1 MVRERGGIPTET
13 LMGLRRR
20 LAMLPKRDSGRRA
33 EVARIAELFGVSS
46 STIYRA
52 LTSVRHPKGLRRA
65 DRGRPRTADAGQMN
79 RYCTIVAA
87 LKVRTTN
94 GQGRKLS
101 TARAIELLEDHGVLT
116 PDGLVRAPK
125 GLLKRPTVDRW
136 LQAWGYDHRRMLR
149 APTAVRFEARRSNE
163 CWQFDMSP
171 SDLKRLARPEWVEP
185 GRGEPTLMLFS
196 VVDDR
201 SGVAYQEYRCVY
213 GEDAESA
220 LRFLFN
226 AMAPKQDSPFEGV
239 PEMLYLDNGP
249 VARSLVFQTVM
260 ERLGVDWRTHM
271 PAGSDGT
278 RPTARSKG
286 KVERPFRTVKE
297 AHETLYHFHKPHTE
311 AEANAWLSNFVV
323 KYNEKPHRR
332 EAHSR
337 MEDWIA
343 NQPESGFREMC
354 SWERFCAFAR
364 EPERRKVGSD
374 AHLSIQGVR
383 YEVDA
388 ELAGEE
394 VILWWGLFDHELY
407 VEWRDKRFGPYRPS
421 GGPIPLHRYRKRKK
435 SAREKRAETVA
446 ALAAQLSIPR
456 SAASGQSVVGPSA
469 DIVAL
474 PRSAFVDPDP
484 WGEITYR
491 NELEAR
497 HGIADRLGKPLGAL
511 DAHARTFI
519 SELLQRTLDKAE
531 IASTIV
537 ERFLS
542 RPKGTNEC

>member
-1 MVRERGGIPTET
+1 MVREPGGIPMET
-13 LMGLRRR
+13 VIGLHRR
-20 LAMLPKRDSGRRA
+20 LAALPRRDPGRRA
-33 EVARIAELFGVSS
+33 EVSRIAELFGVSA
-46 STIYRA
+46 STVYRA
-52 LTSVRHPKGLRRA
+52 LASVHRPKDLRRA
-65 DRGRPRTADAGQMN
+65 DRGRPRATDAAQMN

-101 TARAIELLEDHGVLT
+101 TARAIELLEDYGVQT
-116 PDGLVRAPK
+116 PEGLVQAPK
-125 GLLKRPTVDRW
+125 GLLKRPTIDRW

-149 APTAVRFEARRSNE
+149 APAAVRFEARRSNE
-163 CWQFDMSP
+163 CWQFDISP
-171 SDLKRLARPEWVEP
+171 SDLKRLPRPEWVEP

-226 AMAPKQDSPFEGV
+226 AMASKEDSPFEGV

-271 PAGSDGT
+271 PAGSDGA

-297 AHETLYHFHKPHTE
+297 AHETLYHFHKPQTE
-311 AEANAWLSNFVV
+311 AEANAWLSNFIV

-332 EAHSR
+332 EPHSR
-337 MEDWIA
+337 IEDWVA
-343 NQPESGFREMC
+343 NLPEPGFRGMC

-364 EPERRKVGSD
+364 EPERRTVGSD
-374 AHLSIQGVR
+374 AHLSIQGAR
-383 YEVDA
+383 YEVDS

-394 VILWWGLFDHELY
+394 VVLWWGLFDQELF

-421 GGPIPLHRYRKRKK
+421 GGPIPLHRYRKRRK

-456 SAASGQSVVGPSA
+456 AAVSGHTALGPGA
-469 DIVAL
+469 DVVAL
-474 PRSAFVDPDP
+474 PRTPFIDPDP
-484 WGEITYR
+484 WGELGYR
-491 NELEAR
+491 SELEAR
-497 HGIADRLGKPLGAL
+497 RGIAGKLGKPLGAL
-511 DAHARTFI
+511 DADARTFI
-519 SELLQRTLDKAE
+519 AALVQRTLDKAE
-531 IASTIV
+531 IASAIT
-537 ERFLS
+537 ERFLT
-542 RPKGTNEC
+542 RR

>member
-343 NQPESGFREMC
+343 NLPESGFREMC

-456 SAASGQSVVGPSA
+456 SAASRQSVVGPSA

-511 DAHARTFI
+511 DADARTFI

-542 RPKGTNEC
+542 RPKGTNEF

>member
-1 MVRERGGIPTET
+1 
-13 LMGLRRR
+13 
-20 LAMLPKRDSGRRA
+20 
-33 EVARIAELFGVSS
+33 
-46 STIYRA
+46 
-52 LTSVRHPKGLRRA
+52 
-65 DRGRPRTADAGQMN
+65 
-79 RYCTIVAA
+79 
-87 LKVRTTN
+87 
-94 GQGRKLS
+94 
-101 TARAIELLEDHGVLT
+101 
-116 PDGLVRAPK
+116 
-125 GLLKRPTVDRW
+125 
-136 LQAWGYDHRRMLR
+136 
-149 APTAVRFEARRSNE
+149 
-163 CWQFDMSP
+163 
-171 SDLKRLARPEWVEP
+171 
-185 GRGEPTLMLFS
+185 
-196 VVDDR
+196 
-201 SGVAYQEYRCVY
+201 
-213 GEDAESA
+213 
-220 LRFLFN
+220 
-226 AMAPKQDSPFEGV
+226 
-239 PEMLYLDNGP
+239 
-249 VARSLVFQTVM
+249 
-260 ERLGVDWRTHM
+260 
-271 PAGSDGT
+271 
-278 RPTARSKG
+278 
-286 KVERPFRTVKE
+286 
-297 AHETLYHFHKPHTE
+297 
-311 AEANAWLSNFVV
+311 
-323 KYNEKPHRR
+323 
-332 EAHSR
+332 

-343 NQPESGFREMC
+343 NLPESGFREMC

-511 DAHARTFI
+511 DADARTFI

>member
-1 MVRERGGIPTET
+1 
-13 LMGLRRR
+13 
-20 LAMLPKRDSGRRA
+20 
-33 EVARIAELFGVSS
+33 
-46 STIYRA
+46 
-52 LTSVRHPKGLRRA
+52 
-65 DRGRPRTADAGQMN
+65 
-79 RYCTIVAA
+79 
-87 LKVRTTN
+87 
-94 GQGRKLS
+94 
-101 TARAIELLEDHGVLT
+101 
-116 PDGLVRAPK
+116 
-125 GLLKRPTVDRW
+125 
-136 LQAWGYDHRRMLR
+136 
-149 APTAVRFEARRSNE
+149 
-163 CWQFDMSP
+163 
-171 SDLKRLARPEWVEP
+171 
-185 GRGEPTLMLFS
+185 
-196 VVDDR
+196 
-201 SGVAYQEYRCVY
+201 
-213 GEDAESA
+213 
-220 LRFLFN
+220 
-226 AMAPKQDSPFEGV
+226 
-239 PEMLYLDNGP
+239 MLYLDNGP

-311 AEANAWLSNFVV
+311 AEANTWLSNFVV

-332 EAHSR
+332 EQHSR
-337 MEDWIA
+337 IDDWTA
-343 NQPESGFREMC
+343 NLPESGFREMC

-446 ALAAQLSIPR
+446 ALATQLAIPQ
-456 SAASGQSVVGPSA
+456 SAVSGHSAVSPNA

-474 PRSAFVDPDP
+474 PRRTFVDPDP

-497 HGIADRLGKPLGAL
+497 YGIAERLGKPLGAL
-511 DAHARTFI
+511 DDEARAFI
-519 SELLQRTLDKAE
+519 AELLQRTLDKAQ
-531 IASTIV
+531 ITSAIT
-537 ERFLS
+537 ERFLT
-542 RPKGTNEC
+542 RPQGTNKC

>member
-1 MVRERGGIPTET
+1 M
-13 LMGLRRR
+13 
-20 LAMLPKRDSGRRA
+20 
-33 EVARIAELFGVSS
+33 
-46 STIYRA
+46 
-52 LTSVRHPKGLRRA
+52 
-65 DRGRPRTADAGQMN
+65 
-79 RYCTIVAA
+79 AA

-101 TARAIELLEDHGVLT
+101 TSRAIEILEDYGVHT

-125 GLLKRPTVDRW
+125 GLLKRATVDRW
-136 LQAWGYDHRRMLR
+136 LQTWGYDHRRMVR
-149 APTAVRFEARRSNE
+149 APAAVRFEARRSNE
-163 CWQFDMSP
+163 CWQFDISP
-171 SDLKRLARPEWVEP
+171 SDLKRLPRPEWVEP
-185 GRGEPTLMLFS
+185 GRGEPTMMLFS

-201 SGVAYQEYRCVY
+201 SGGAYQEYRCVY

-226 AMAPKQDSPFEGV
+226 AMAPKEDSPFQGV

-249 VARSLVFQTVM
+249 VARSLVFQAVM

-271 PAGSDGT
+271 PAGSDGA

-297 AHETLYHFHKPHTE
+297 AHETLYHFHKPETE

-332 EAHSR
+332 EPHSR
-337 MEDWIA
+337 LEDWIA
-343 NQPESGFREMC
+343 NLPESGFREMC

-364 EPERRKVGSD
+364 EPERRTVGSD
-374 AHLSIQGVR
+374 AHISIQGVR
-383 YEVDA
+383 YEVDS

-394 VILWWGLFDHELY
+394 VVLWWGLFDHELF

-421 GGPIPLHRYRKRKK
+421 GGPIPLHRYRKRRK

-446 ALAAQLSIPR
+446 ALAAKLSIPR
-456 SAASGQSVVGPSA
+456 AAVSGHTELGPSA

-474 PRSAFVDPDP
+474 PRSPFIDPDP
-484 WGEITYR
+484 WGEIAYR

-497 HGIADRLGKPLGAL
+497 RAIADRLGKPLGAL
-511 DAHARTFI
+511 DAEALDFI
-519 SELLQRTLDKAE
+519 AKLLKRTLDKTE
-531 IASTIV
+531 IARAIA
-537 ERFLS
+537 ERFLL

>member
-116 PDGLVRAPK
+116 PDGMVRAPK

-149 APTAVRFEARRSNE
+149 APAAVRFEARRSNE

-311 AEANAWLSNFVV
+311 TEANAWLSNFVV

-343 NQPESGFREMC
+343 NLPESGFREMC

-511 DAHARTFI
+511 DADARTFI

>member
-94 GQGRKLS
+94 GQGCKLS

-185 GRGEPTLMLFS
+185 GREEPTLMLFS

-226 AMAPKQDSPFEGV
+226 AMGPKQDSPFEGV

-343 NQPESGFREMC
+343 NLPESGFREMC

-511 DAHARTFI
+511 DADARTFI

>member
-1 MVRERGGIPTET
+1 
-13 LMGLRRR
+13 
-20 LAMLPKRDSGRRA
+20 
-33 EVARIAELFGVSS
+33 
-46 STIYRA
+46 
-52 LTSVRHPKGLRRA
+52 
-65 DRGRPRTADAGQMN
+65 
-79 RYCTIVAA
+79 
-87 LKVRTTN
+87 
-94 GQGRKLS
+94 
-101 TARAIELLEDHGVLT
+101 
-116 PDGLVRAPK
+116 
-125 GLLKRPTVDRW
+125 
-136 LQAWGYDHRRMLR
+136 
-149 APTAVRFEARRSNE
+149 
-163 CWQFDMSP
+163 MSP
-171 SDLKRLARPEWVEP
+171 SDLKRLPQPEWVEP
-185 GRGEPTLMLFS
+185 GRGEPTLTLFS

-201 SGVAYQEYRCVY
+201 SGVACQEYRCVY

-226 AMAPKQDSPFEGV
+226 AMAPKHDSAFEGV
-239 PEMLYLDNGP
+239 PEMLYCDNGP

-297 AHETLYHFHKPHTE
+297 AHETLYHFHKPNTE

-323 KYNEKPHRR
+323 RYNEKPHRR

-337 MEDWIA
+337 LEDWVA
-343 NQPESGFREMC
+343 NLPESGFREMC

-374 AHLSIQGVR
+374 AHLSVQGVR

-446 ALAAQLSIPR
+446 ALATQLSIPR
-456 SAASGQSVVGPSA
+456 SAVSGHSAVSASA

-474 PRSAFVDPDP
+474 PRRTFVDPDP
-484 WGEITYR
+484 WGELTYR

-497 HGIADRLGKPLGAL
+497 YGIADRLGKPLGAL
-511 DAHARTFI
+511 DDAARAFI
-519 SELLQRTLDKAE
+519 AELLQRTLDKAQ
-531 IASTIV
+531 ITSAIT
-537 ERFLS
+537 ERFLT
-542 RPKGTNEC
+542 RPQGTNEC

>member
-1 MVRERGGIPTET
+1 
-13 LMGLRRR
+13 
-20 LAMLPKRDSGRRA
+20 
-33 EVARIAELFGVSS
+33 
-46 STIYRA
+46 
-52 LTSVRHPKGLRRA
+52 
-65 DRGRPRTADAGQMN
+65 
-79 RYCTIVAA
+79 
-87 LKVRTTN
+87 
-94 GQGRKLS
+94 
-101 TARAIELLEDHGVLT
+101 
-116 PDGLVRAPK
+116 
-125 GLLKRPTVDRW
+125 
-136 LQAWGYDHRRMLR
+136 MLR
-149 APTAVRFEARRSNE
+149 APAAVRFEARRSNE

-171 SDLKRLARPEWVEP
+171 SDLKRLARPEWVDP

-213 GEDAESA
+213 GEDAENA

-226 AMAPKQDSPFEGV
+226 AMAPKEDSPFQGV

-343 NQPESGFREMC
+343 NLPESGFREMC

-374 AHLSIQGVR
+374 AHLSIEGVR

-446 ALAAQLSIPR
+446 ALAAQLSIPK
-456 SAASGQSVVGPSA
+456 SAASGQCVVGPSA

-474 PRSAFVDPDP
+474 LEDDGRETEVDSTRDMTVEEVAYETHRATSTVRGWLIAGELAGFKFNGGWRVPRAALR
-484 WGEITYR
+484 EY
-491 NELEAR
+491 LEAEASDTPR
-497 HGIADRLGKPLGAL
+497 DEGEVDITAWRKVGGA
-511 DAHARTFI
+511 
-519 SELLQRTLDKAE
+519 
-531 IASTIV
+531 
-537 ERFLS
+537 
-542 RPKGTNEC
+542 